1 MDVIESKFPI
11 LKEIFE
17 GKVPFNRLLGIQIV
31 SLQHGKAVFSIPFR
45 EELIGDP
52 RRPAIHGGVISAL
65 MDAAGGAAVWT
76 ELEETD
82 LVSTVDLLVD
92 YLLPGGAGKLTA
104 EAVVIRIGNR
114 VAVTQITVFQEGMK
128 DPIASGRAVYN
139 ISRSRNATT
148 S

>member
-1 MDVIESKFPI
+1 MDVIESKLPI

-17 GKVPFNRLLGIQIV
+17 SKVPFNRLLGIQID
-31 SLQHGKAVFSIPFR
+31 SLQKGKVVFSIPFR

-76 ELEETD
+76 ELDETD

-104 EAVVIRIGNR
+104 EAIVIRIGNR
-114 VAVTQITVFQEGMK
+114 VAVTQITVLQEGMK
-128 DPIASGRAVYN
+128 DPIVSGRAVYN
-139 ISRSRNATT
+139 ISRARNATT
-148 S
+148 